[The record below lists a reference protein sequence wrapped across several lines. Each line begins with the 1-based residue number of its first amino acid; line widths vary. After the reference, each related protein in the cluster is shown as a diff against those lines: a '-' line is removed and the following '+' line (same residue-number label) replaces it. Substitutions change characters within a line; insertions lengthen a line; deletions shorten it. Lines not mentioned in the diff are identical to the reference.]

1 MKPKPASRK
10 KPSPGRA
17 SPATSAAG
25 GAAGKKRQATAT
37 TENPFDRFANA
48 RKKHEVVNRRVKG
61 EDRNVGRAHKKAL
74 EARKS
79 RLVEDFQ
86 SIKKSNSFADRRF
99 GEADADLSL
108 EDKMFLRFQK
118 ERVKKARNSSL
129 FNLDSGEQDF
139 VMTHKGQV
147 LGEDNAADEDWRS
160 DDDDDG
166 NGKLGKE
173 VVNSLH
179 FGGGLVPRRGGE
191 RDEGSAEGEQG
202 RKTRLDAL
210 QEIVMKSKLHKM
222 QKKEAKEEQETERE
236 KLDKDFQSL
245 VSSSALEFRPTKRQR
260 GYDEDQSAGGTG
272 EWDDYDAS
280 LRAMAFEA
288 KARPSDRTKSA
299 EELAV
304 EARKKLEELEAA
316 RLRRMN
322 AAVDPGAP
330 MVPISHHITP
340 CHTISHHIT
349 PYHTISHHITP
360 YHTISHH
367 ITP

>member
-1 MKPKPASRK
+1 MRAGAS
-10 KPSPGRA
+10 
-17 SPATSAAG
+17 
-25 GAAGKKRQATAT
+25 KRQAAATAGASKSGSKSP

-86 SIKKSNSFADRRF
+86 STKKSNSFADKRF

-129 FNLDSGEQDF
+129 FNLDGGQQDF

-147 LGEDNAADEDWRS
+147 LGEDNAADDDWRS
-160 DDDDDG
+160 DDDDDGGGGG

-179 FGGGLVPRRGGE
+179 FGGGLVPRRGGAGAG
-191 RDEGSAEGEQG
+191 DEGATAGDGELG

-222 QKKEAKEEQETERE
+222 QKKEAKEEQETERD

-245 VSSSALEFRPTKRQR
+245 VSSSMLEFRPTKRQR
-260 GYDEDQSAGGTG
+260 GYDEDQGAGDNG

-280 LRAMAFEA
+280 LRAMAYEA

-322 AAVDPGAP
+322 AAVDPGPSRPYGAP
-330 MVPISHHITP
+330 LTSPFLLTSLL
-340 CHTISHHIT
+340 
-349 PYHTISHHITP
+349 Y
-360 YHTISHH
+360 
-367 ITP
+367 